1 MFLAQKIVGKKTYNC
16 LLGMA
21 VDVEFTK
28 KIIVG
33 GALAYATYTVVFC
46 PCKPLFK
53 CHWYEFWISM
63 TVAGVT
69 IAFV

>member
-1 MFLAQKIVGKKTYNC
+1 
-16 LLGMA
+16 MA
-21 VDVEFTK
+21 VDMEFTK
-28 KIIVG
+28 KIIAG

-46 PCKPLFK
+46 PCKPLVE

-69 IAFV
+69 IAFL